1 MDFLKRLWQKIK
13 YPKTIWLVLFY
24 IAFLFVAA
32 GTIVLVVLV
41 KQQTVF
47 HYILYLVSAV
57 MLAYAVYLSIII
69 YPKVKQGIINILNKN
84 KYTRVMLKNYGY
96 RTFMFSTC
104 TFIINLA
111 YVVLM
116 GVFGIIAGS
125 AWYISMA
132 SFYAVLAFMK
142 GSVFY
147 SKRKYNTQV
156 KKAKVYKLCGIM
168 LIVLTLIFAGLS
180 VLIYTSNMS
189 FKYAGLMIYV
199 VATFT
204 FFIFGLAIYN
214 LFKARKQDNLYI
226 QSLRNINFAKSLVSI
241 FVLQIALIQAF
252 SPQGSSLNL
261 GFVHSISGLGVSALI
276 LILGIFMIIK
286 ANKTLKE
293 YYLKA
298 EKNKNE
304 EDLKENFDNDDKNV
318 VNENLKKTDD
328 FYV

>member
-1 MDFLKRLWQKIK
+1 MDFFKKLWQKIK
-13 YPKTIWLVLFY
+13 YPKTIWVILFY

-32 GTIVLVVLV
+32 GTIVLVVIV
-41 KQQTVF
+41 KEQTVF
-47 HYILYLVSAV
+47 HYVLYLISATF
-57 MLAYAVYLSIII
+57 LTYAVYLSIII

-84 KYTRVMLKNYGY
+84 RYTRILLKNYGY

-116 GVFGIIAGS
+116 GVFGIVAGS

-156 KKAKVYKLCGIM
+156 KKAKVYKLCGIL

-199 VATFT
+199 VASFT
-204 FFIFGLAIYN
+204 FFTFGLAVYN
-214 LFKARKQDNLYI
+214 LFKAKRQDNLYI
-226 QSLRNINFAKSLVSI
+226 QSLRNINFAKSLVSL

-252 SPQGSSLNL
+252 SPKGPMLDL

-276 LILGIFMIIK
+276 LILGIFMIVK
-286 ANKTLKE
+286 ANKTLK
-293 YYLKA
+293 
-298 EKNKNE
+298 NI
-304 EDLKENFDNDDKNV
+304 F
-318 VNENLKKTDD
+318 
-328 FYV
+328 